1 MSRPRTGTVP
11 RLPRRR
17 PGNPA
22 ERQARHRAKLRQQSP
37 RLRAAPTRRIAP
49 RPTRWSAAVVA
60 LIELQ
65 EEYRTWLEN
74 LPENLE
80 SSRLADKLRAIVELD
95 LEELQAIDR
104 PRGFGR
110 D

>member
-1 MSRPRTGTVP
+1 MPRPRIGTNP
-11 RLPRRR
+11 MT
-17 PGNPA
+17 PA
-22 ERQARHRAKLRQQSP
+22 ERQARRRAVSRQQSP
-37 RLRAAPTRRIAP
+37 RPAAAPARRVAP
-49 RPTRWSAAVVA
+49 RPTRWLAAVAA
-60 LIELQ
+60 LVDLQ

-95 LEELQAIDR
+95 LEELQAIDP

>member
-1 MSRPRTGTVP
+1 MSRPRVGTK
-11 RLPRRR
+11 RMS
-17 PGNPA
+17 PA
-22 ERQARHRAKLRQQSP
+22 ERQARHRAKLRQQNP
-37 RLRAAPTRRIAP
+37 GPRAAPTRRIAP
-49 RPTRWSAAVVA
+49 RPTRWSAAVAA

-95 LEELQAIDR
+95 FEELQAIDP